1 MDGMVSTKVS
11 IIIPVFNCEKYIGYA
26 IESALN
32 QTYEDVE
39 VIVIDDGS
47 FDDTLD
53 IITQFDGITVL
64 VKNNGGT
71 ASALNEGIKTAKG
84 DWVHWL
90 SADDVLH
97 TTAIEDMMNIIKDK
111 DKIYYTNY
119 DVIDESGTVIGDF
132 EEPVLRNL
140 KSIQDKKTELMS
152 FYYGNGSTSMIHKSV
167 FKKIGHFDEE
177 LAHSEDYEFWLRA
190 ISHGIDLWN
199 IPIKTLYYRRHA
211 DQLTNKVGGSLDTEI
226 RNKYV

>member
-1 MDGMVSTKVS
+1 MSNKVS
-11 IIIPVFNCEKYIGYA
+11 IIIPVYNCQKYVGYA

-53 IITQFDGITVL
+53 IITQFDGISVL

-71 ASALNEGIKTAKG
+71 ASALNEGIKASKG
-84 DWVHWL
+84 DWIHWL

-97 TTAIEDMMNIIKDK
+97 TTAIENMMNIIKDK

-119 DVIDESGTVIGDF
+119 DVIDESGTVIGEF
-132 EEPVLRNL
+132 VEPVLRNL

-167 FKKIGHFDEE
+167 FKKIGYFDEE

-199 IPIKTLYYRRHA
+199 IPIKTLKYRRHA

>member
-1 MDGMVSTKVS
+1 MSNKVS
-11 IIIPVFNCEKYIGYA
+11 IIIPVFNCQKYVGYA

-84 DWVHWL
+84 DWIHWL

-97 TTAIEDMMNIIKDK
+97 TTAIENMMNIIKDK

-119 DVIDESGTVIGDF
+119 DVIDESGTVIGEF
-132 EEPVLRNL
+132 IEPVLRNL

-199 IPIKTLYYRRHA
+199 IPIKTLYYRRHP

>member
-1 MDGMVSTKVS
+1 M
-11 IIIPVFNCEKYIGYA
+11 FNCQKYVGYA
-26 IESALN
+26 IESALD
-32 QTYEDVE
+32 QSYEDVE

-90 SADDVLH
+90 SADDVMYRNALLL
-97 TTAIEDMMNIIKDK
+97 MMDIITDK

-119 DVIDESGTVIGDF
+119 DNINEHGEIISEFI
-132 EEPVLRNL
+132 EPVLRNM
-140 KSIQDKKTELMS
+140 KSLEDKKTELMG
-152 FYYGNGSTSMIHKSV
+152 FYYGNASTSLIHKSV
-167 FKKIGHFDEE
+167 FDKIGYFDDT
-177 LAHSEDYEFWLRA
+177 LPHTEDYDFWLKA
-190 ISHGIDLWN
+190 LSHGIDLWN
-199 IPIKTLYYRRHA
+199 IPIKTIKYRRHP
-211 DQLTNKVGGSLDTEI
+211 DQLTNKVGGQLDDMI
-226 RNKYV
+226 KGRYV

>member
-1 MDGMVSTKVS
+1 VRESRGLNLSNKVS
-11 IIIPVFNCEKYIGYA
+11 IIIPVYNCQKYVGYA

-84 DWVHWL
+84 DWIHWL

-97 TTAIEDMMNIIKDK
+97 DYCNRG
-111 DKIYYTNY
+111 Y
-119 DVIDESGTVIGDF
+119 DEHNQG
-132 EEPVLRNL
+132 
-140 KSIQDKKTELMS
+140 
-152 FYYGNGSTSMIHKSV
+152 
-167 FKKIGHFDEE
+167 
-177 LAHSEDYEFWLRA
+177 
-190 ISHGIDLWN
+190 
-199 IPIKTLYYRRHA
+199 
-211 DQLTNKVGGSLDTEI
+211 
-226 RNKYV
+226 